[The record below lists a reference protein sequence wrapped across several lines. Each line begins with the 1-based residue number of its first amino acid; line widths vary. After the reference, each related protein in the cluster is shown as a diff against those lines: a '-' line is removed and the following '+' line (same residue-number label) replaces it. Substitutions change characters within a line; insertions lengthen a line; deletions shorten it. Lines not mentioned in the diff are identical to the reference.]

1 MAGSKTNY
9 LEPKVLE
16 HNVGKTAFT
25 MPSVWVALYTVAPTD
40 STSGTEVTNAN
51 AYARQS
57 TAAVWG
63 AASVGDPSSIA
74 NSVQISFPV
83 ATPATWGT
91 VVAMALVDSAT
102 HAAGNQLYWGD
113 LVADKVVGIN
123 DQLVFAIGDLTI
135 TED

>member
-1 MAGSKTNY
+1 MSGSKTDY
-9 LEPKVLE
+9 LEPRILE

-40 STSGTEVTNAN
+40 STAGTEVTNAN

-57 TAAVWG
+57 TSGVWG
-63 AASVGDPSSIA
+63 TASAGDPSSITLTT
-74 NSVQISFPV
+74 QITFPV

-91 VVAMALVDSAT
+91 IVAMSLIDSVT
-102 HAAGNQLYWGD
+102 HGAGNQLYWGD
-113 LVADKVVGIN
+113 LVTEKPVGIN
-123 DQLVFAIGDLTI
+123 DQLVFATGDLTI

>member
-9 LEPKVLE
+9 LETNSLE

-25 MPSVWVALYTVAPTD
+25 MPSVWVALYTTAPTD

-57 TAAVWG
+57 TSGVWG
-63 AASVGDPSSIA
+63 TASAGDPSSITLTT
-74 NSVQISFPV
+74 QITFPV

-91 VVAMALVDSAT
+91 VVAFALVDSVT
-102 HAAGNQLYWGD
+102 HGAGNQLYWGD
-113 LVADKVVGIN
+113 LVAQKTVGVN
-123 DQLVFAIGDLTI
+123 DQLVFAVGDITI